1 MALRT
6 KVEEPE
12 GVNLALFITPM
23 LDMAFQLMAF
33 FLVTFHPIREG
44 SIRGELL
51 PPTEVAGKGAG
62 PADPERQKINA
73 EPKPSDI
80 WAVVL
85 KAMDRNELGKLDPK
99 EVEKL
104 VTEKDKLDWAKR
116 GEAGLPEWYKGRP
129 KEIYIRAPGAPL
141 TDKAWSWEYLSSPAP
156 WPDPN
161 LKPKAGED
169 PDPKTRA
176 GLEKLT
182 LELEKIKKDLGGV
195 KAHIELEGDSEIS
208 YGYIIRVHD
217 LCKTAGFKQVE
228 FRGPSDFRPREKKK
242 G

>member
-1 MALRT
+1 MARRT
-6 KVEEPE
+6 RAEEPE
-12 GVNLALFITPM
+12 GVQLGLFITPM

-33 FLVTFHPIREG
+33 FLVIFHPIREG

-51 PPTEVAGKGAG
+51 PPTEVAAKGSG
-62 PADPERQKINA
+62 PADPDRQKINA

-80 WAVVL
+80 WAIVL
-85 KAMDRNELGKLDPK
+85 KVMDRNEVDKLDPK

-104 VTEKDKLDWAKR
+104 VTEKDNPSWAKR
-116 GEAGLPEWYKGRP
+116 GEMPEWYKGRP

-141 TDKAWSWEYLSSPAP
+141 TEKTWRWEYLSSPAP
-156 WPDPN
+156 WPDPRV
-161 LKPKAGED
+161 KPRTGED
-169 PDPKTRA
+169 PDPKTRE
-176 GLEKLT
+176 GLEKLSA
-182 LELEKIKKDLGGV
+182 ELEKVKKNLGEV

-217 LCKTAGFKQVE
+217 LCKNLGFKQVE